1 MRRVKT
7 QPAGQPSPLR
17 GQPEMPVSKVVYGD
31 QTLIDLT
38 QDSVTADTL
47 LEGVT
52 AHSAAGVVL
61 VGTYKPSGGQG
72 APTALIGT
80 FEKFDDWVGIV
91 AAVDMGALVGT
102 FEVEEE
108 T

>member
-1 MRRVKT
+1 MKEGNYEHANTPAVGGRARQLGWLHRSERRRGMIFNVY
-7 QPAGQPSPLR
+7 SP
-17 GQPEMPVSKVVYGD
+17 
-31 QTLIDLT
+31 
-38 QDSVTADTL
+38 VTAN
-47 LEGVT
+47 V
-52 AHSAAGVVL
+52 A
-61 VGTYKPSGGQG
+61 G

>member
-1 MRRVKT
+1 
-7 QPAGQPSPLR
+7 
-17 GQPEMPVSKVVYGD
+17 MPVSKVVYGG

-52 AHSAAGVVL
+52 AHSASGVAL
-61 VGTYKPSGGQG
+61 VGTYKPSGGQS

-80 FEKFDDWVGIV
+80 FEKFNDWTGIV

-102 FEVEEE
+102 FVMEEE
-108 T
+108 EA